1 MAETGLTIVTDA
13 IRDTAHPLTGTI
25 SDYDP
30 LLDVIGDAH
39 FVLIGEASHGTREF
53 YRERAT
59 ITKRLIE
66 EKDFTV
72 VAVEADWPDAYR
84 VNRYVRGI
92 NDDVDGRMALDGF
105 KRFPSWMWRNT
116 EVLAFVEWLRHYN
129 MQLPETGTK
138 AGFYGLDLYS
148 LYASMEAV
156 IEYLEHIDPEAARRA
171 RTRYACFGSPTKDS
185 HAYGYAANFGLAA
198 SCENEVIGQLKELQQ
213 KAADY
218 VRRDGRV
225 AEDEFFYAE
234 QNARLAWDAEK
245 YYRSIYRGSV
255 ESWNIRD
262 RHMARTLDELVAHL
276 EHYHEPT
283 KAVVW
288 AHNSHLGD
296 ARATS
301 MGAEGELNVGQ
312 LVREAHGQ
320 HVRNIGFT
328 TYSGTVTAASNW
340 DRPTERKRVRPAL
353 DGSYE
358 VLFHQTGLTN
368 FFLNLHADD
377 RVISGLQDPRLERA
391 IGVVYL
397 PHSERRSHYF
407 YARLPE
413 QFDVIIHLDHTHALE
428 PLEPT
433 ALWQDQE
440 VEETFPTGI

>member
-1 MAETGLTIVTDA
+1 MTETRVTMVADA
-13 IRDTAHPLTGTI
+13 IREVAHPLTGAI
-25 SDYDP
+25 ADYDH
-30 LLDVIGDAH
+30 LLDMIGDAR

-53 YRERAT
+53 YRERAM
-59 ITKRLIE
+59 ITQRLIQ

-84 VNRYVRGI
+84 VNRYVRGV
-92 NDDVDGRMALDGF
+92 NDDSDARMALDGF

-116 EVLAFVEWLRHYN
+116 EVLAFVEWLRNYN
-129 MQLPETGTK
+129 MQLPASATRT
-138 AGFYGLDLYS
+138 GFYGLDLYS

-156 IEYLEHIDPEAARRA
+156 IDYLQRIDPEAAKRA
-171 RTRYACFGSPTKDS
+171 RTRYACFGSPTQDS
-185 HAYGYAANFGLAA
+185 QSYGYAANFGLTPT
-198 SCENEVIGQLKELQQ
+198 CENEVIGQLQELQQ

-218 VRRDGRV
+218 VQRDGRV

-262 RHMARTLDELVAHL
+262 RHMARTLDDLVAYL
-276 EHYHEPT
+276 DHYHEPT
-283 KAVVW
+283 KVVVW

-301 MGAEGELNVGQ
+301 MGTEGELNVGQ
-312 LVREAHGQ
+312 LAREAHGEQ
-320 HVRNIGFT
+320 VRNIGFT

-340 DRPTERKRVRPAL
+340 DRPVEHKRVRPAL
-353 DGSYE
+353 DDSYE
-358 VLFHQTGLTN
+358 MLFHQTNLPK
-368 FFLNLHADD
+368 FWLDLHANA
-377 RVISGLQDPRLERA
+377 RVVTSLKGPHLERA

-397 PHSERRSHYF
+397 PHSERISHYF

-413 QFDVIIHLDHTHALE
+413 QFDAIIHFDHTHALE

-433 ALWQDQE
+433 ALWHDKE

>member
-1 MAETGLTIVTDA
+1 MAETGLILVADT
-13 IRDTAHPLTGTI
+13 IRDTARPITGAL

-30 LLDVIGDAH
+30 LLDSIGDAR

-59 ITKRLIE
+59 ITKRLIQ

-92 NDDVDGRMALDGF
+92 NDDKDARTALDGF
-105 KRFPSWMWRNT
+105 QRFPSWMWRNT
-116 EVLAFVEWLRHYN
+116 EVLAFVEWLRDYN
-129 MQLPETGTK
+129 MQLPESGTR

-156 IEYLEHIDPEAARRA
+156 IDYLEEIDPEAARRA
-171 RTRYACFGSPTKDS
+171 RIRYACFGAADKDS
-185 HAYGYAANFGLAA
+185 KSYGYATNFGLAA
-198 SCENEVIGQLKELQQ
+198 SCENEVISQLQELQK
-213 KAADY
+213 KATDY
-218 VRRDGRV
+218 ISRDGRI

-262 RHMARTLDELVAHL
+262 CHMARTLDELVAHL
-276 EHYHEPT
+276 DHYHEPT

-340 DRPTERKRVRPAL
+340 DRPPERKHVRPAL
-353 DGSYE
+353 ADSYE
-358 VLFHQTGLTN
+358 DLFHQAHPAN
-368 FFLNLHADD
+368 FFLDLHANDQ
-377 RVISGLQDPRLERA
+377 VVASLQTPRLERA

-407 YARLPE
+407 YAHLPE
-413 QFDVIIHLDHTHALE
+413 QFDIIIHLDHTHALE

-433 ALWQDQE
+433 ASWQDNE
-440 VEETFPTGI
+440 VDETFPTGI